1 MRAAFTLI
9 EVLVTLIL
17 LSAVMAIVVPY
28 GAKMLERF
36 TGVLSNA
43 EADVRQQLLRLDAFV
58 RAENIDST
66 YEGKRYTYKPNGVV
80 LIHE

>member
-1 MRAAFTLI
+1 MRGAFTLI

-36 TGVLSNA
+36 TDVLARA
-43 EADVRQQLLRLDAFV
+43 EADVDQQLLRLDAFV
-58 RAENIDST
+58 HAEDVNVT
-66 YEGKRYTYKPNGVV
+66 FEGKRYTYKANGVV